1 MKIAIDTRWIFPEI
15 SGIGA
20 YTRALVGELASI
32 DHQNHYVLLFDRP
45 DMQERIREELDL
57 DRFAHIETALLKDG
71 LFSPMNQLRSPG
83 MLKQLGIDVFHSS
96 NYMIPLRAFPR
107 NRRGRIGCVATIH
120 DVIPMIFPKHAPKS
134 RKARLY
140 PLYRAIMVEVGRRAD
155 HIIADST
162 VSRRDVI
169 RHLRIPESR
178 TDRVHTIPCGVSHA
192 YRLIPARSVRPAD
205 APDKRTIIYVGRM
218 DPYKNVDTLLRA
230 FADIHE
236 RSPVPV
242 ELAIVGAP
250 DPRYPHY
257 PNLANE
263 LGIQDSLRWTGYLSD
278 KELLDLFGTADLLIH
293 PSRYEGF
300 GLQVAEAMAA
310 GVPVISSTGGS
321 LPEVAGDAALMVE
334 PDDIQ
339 GYVRHAVDV
348 LSSPE
353 LWQKLSEAGRQQAAQ
368 FTWRRTAEETL
379 KIYEQCG
386 ADR

>member
-45 DMQERIREELDL
+45 EMQARIRAELDL
-57 DRFAHIETALLKDG
+57 GRFAHIETILLQDG
-71 LFSPMNQLRSPG
+71 LFSPMNQLRTPG
-83 MLKQLGIDVFHSS
+83 VLKRLGIDVFHSS

-107 NRRGRIGCVATIH
+107 NRRGRIGSVVTIH

-140 PLYRAIMVEVGRRAD
+140 PIYRALMVEVGRRAD

-169 RHLRIPESR
+169 HHLRIPASR
-178 TDRVHTIPCGVSHA
+178 ADRVHTIPCGVSDD
-192 YRLIPARSVRPAD
+192 YRLIPARSIRPTD
-205 APDKRTIIYVGRM
+205 SPETRTIIYVGRM

-230 FADIHE
+230 FAMIREQSH
-236 RSPVPV
+236 VPV

-257 PNLANE
+257 PELAKE
-263 LGIQDSLRWTGYLSD
+263 LGIEEALRWTGYLSD
-278 KELLDLFGTADLLIH
+278 KALLDLFGQADLLIH

-310 GVPVISSTGGS
+310 GIPVISSTGGS
-321 LPEVAGDAALMVE
+321 LPEVAGDAALMVA
-334 PDDIQ
+334 PDNTQ
-339 GYVRHAVDV
+339 GYARHAVEV

-353 LWQKLSEAGRQQAAQ
+353 LWHKLSEAGRRQASQ

-379 KIYEQCG
+379 KVYEQCG
-386 ADR
+386 AER

>member
-20 YTRALVGELASI
+20 YTRALVCELAAI
-32 DHQNHYVLLFDRP
+32 DRQNHYVLLFDHP
-45 DMQERIREELDL
+45 EMQERLRNELDL
-57 DRFAHIETALLKDG
+57 DRFAQIETVLLQDG
-71 LFSPMNQLRSPG
+71 LFSPMNQIRTPRV
-83 MLKQLGIDVFHSS
+83 LKHLEIDVFHST

-107 NRRGRIGCVATIH
+107 NRRGRIGSVVTIH

-134 RKARLY
+134 RKARMY
-140 PLYRAIMVEVGRRAD
+140 PIYRALMVEVGRRAD
-155 HIIADST
+155 QIIADSH
-162 VSRRDVI
+162 VSRQDVI
-169 RHLRIPESR
+169 HHLRIPESQA
-178 TDRVHTIPCGVSHA
+178 DRVHTIPCGVSDA
-192 YRLIPARSVRPAD
+192 YRLIPARSVTPTQS
-205 APDKRTIIYVGRM
+205 PETRTIIYVGRM

-230 FADIHE
+230 FAVIRE
-236 RSPVPV
+236 RCPAPV

-250 DPRYPHY
+250 DARYPHY
-257 PNLANE
+257 PDLAKE
-263 LGIQDSLRWTGYLSD
+263 LGIEDSLRWTGYLSD
-278 KELLDLFGTADLLIH
+278 EELLGLFGSADLLIH

-310 GVPVISSTGGS
+310 GIPVISSTGGS
-321 LPEVAGDAALMVE
+321 LPEVAGDAALMAE

-339 GYVRHAVDV
+339 GYANHAVEV

-353 LWQKLSEAGRQQAAQ
+353 LWQKLSDAGRHQAAQ

-386 ADR
+386 V